1 MLIDDFVSVVSIK
14 AKSNITWS
22 DSALHAIYGLLF
34 CWLGSRLVEK
44 VNRSIGQDP
53 DSPFL
58 VGVLDIYGFESFKF
72 NR

>member
-1 MLIDDFVSVVSIK
+1 MMIRDG
-14 AKSNITWS
+14 ATYGS
-22 DSALHAIYGLLF
+22 DWVRGLPGF
-34 CWLGSRLVEK
+34 RLVDK